1 MFSTT
6 LKTGLTVAESL
17 KGSIGKLGLALVR
30 AGTHAVSQGVLS
42 AMQGGDFVSGATAGF
57 FGSLGADAWGG
68 AMKNLGYEKFAES
81 TVGTVTFG
89 ALSGGI
95 GAELSGGNFWQ
106 GAVTGGIVAGLN
118 HQMHKIGQQNDLVFS
133 SQRELDEYI
142 NKRIGNKARIEK
154 ELKTK
159 ILLATDS
166 NVEKHGYFLNGQG
179 DMYRTSNGEQVGGIT
194 VPTGN
199 NSSIIYI
206 PPSAKWRGVNLPTSS
221 NVFIVH
227 ELIHAMAFSKGI
239 TSSESAASMYTYI
252 YLNTYLKPLDA
263 IYYIQFLGNYNE
275 QLSWKNLPSF
285 INTGLKR

>member
-1 MFSTT
+1 MYNPPSGEF
-6 LKTGLTVAESL
+6 VFA
-17 KGSIGKLGLALVR
+17 IFAALPVF
-30 AGTHAVSQGVLS
+30 L
-42 AMQGGDFVSGATAGF
+42 
-57 FGSLGADAWGG
+57 
-68 AMKNLGYEKFAES
+68 
-81 TVGTVTFG
+81 GTVSFR

-95 GAELSGGNFWQ
+95 GAEFSGGNFWH

-118 HQMHKIGQQNDLVFS
+118 HQIHKIGQQNDLVFS

-179 DMYRTSNGEQVGGIT
+179 DMYSTSNGQMVGGIT

-199 NSSIIYI
+199 NSSVIYI
-206 PPSAKWRGVNLPTSS
+206 APSAKWRGVNFPTSS

-227 ELIHAMAFSKGI
+227 ELIHAMAFSKGY
-239 TSSESAASMYTYI
+239 SYSEHAASTYSYAYFKAYGDYVRANTYI
-252 YLNTYLKPLDA
+252 
-263 IYYIQFLGNYNE
+263 GNVRKYDP

>member
-1 MFSTT
+1 
-6 LKTGLTVAESL
+6 
-17 KGSIGKLGLALVR
+17 
-30 AGTHAVSQGVLS
+30 
-42 AMQGGDFVSGATAGF
+42 
-57 FGSLGADAWGG
+57 
-68 AMKNLGYEKFAES
+68 
-81 TVGTVTFG
+81 
-89 ALSGGI
+89 
-95 GAELSGGNFWQ
+95 
-106 GAVTGGIVAGLN
+106 
-118 HQMHKIGQQNDLVFS
+118 
-133 SQRELDEYI
+133 
-142 NKRIGNKARIEK
+142 
-154 ELKTK
+154 
-159 ILLATDS
+159 
-166 NVEKHGYFLNGQG
+166 
-179 DMYRTSNGEQVGGIT
+179 MYRTSNGEQVGGIT

>member
-1 MFSTT
+1 MYNHPSGEF
-6 LKTGLTVAESL
+6 VFA
-17 KGSIGKLGLALVR
+17 IFAALPVF
-30 AGTHAVSQGVLS
+30 L
-42 AMQGGDFVSGATAGF
+42 
-57 FGSLGADAWGG
+57 
-68 AMKNLGYEKFAES
+68 
-81 TVGTVTFG
+81 GTVSFR

-95 GAELSGGNFWQ
+95 GAEFSGGNFWQ

-133 SQRELDEYI
+133 SQR
-142 NKRIGNKARIEK
+142 IEK

-179 DMYRTSNGEQVGGIT
+179 DMYSTSNGQMIGGIT

-199 NSSIIYI
+199 NSSVIYI
-206 PPSAKWRGVNLPTSS
+206 APSAKWRGVNFPTSS

-227 ELIHAMAFSKGI
+227 ELIHAMAFSKGY
-239 TSSESAASMYTYI
+239 SYSEHAASTYSYAYFKAYGDYVRANTYI
-252 YLNTYLKPLDA
+252 
-263 IYYIQFLGNYNE
+263 GNVRKYDP